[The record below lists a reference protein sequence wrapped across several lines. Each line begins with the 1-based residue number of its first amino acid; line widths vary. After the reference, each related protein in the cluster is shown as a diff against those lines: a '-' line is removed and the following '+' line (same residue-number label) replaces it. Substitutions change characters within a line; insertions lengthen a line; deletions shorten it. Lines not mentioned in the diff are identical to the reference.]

1 MLLEVDEV
9 SKSFGGLQAVKKATF
24 GVEAGQ
30 VTGLVGPNG
39 AGKTTLFNMITGTLP
54 ADQGRII
61 YEGTDI
67 TGASP
72 QQRVSSGIGRTF
84 QDVRL
89 LPRLSVIDNVC
100 VGVQESP
107 GERLRNVFFRPRLVS
122 LAERHAVDLAHECLD
137 YVGIAQGVRG
147 LSAGSLSYG
156 EQKLVSIARLLATR
170 SRLILLDEPTSGL
183 DEASLDRF
191 REVLAKLI
199 SDERTVL
206 LVEHNMLLVRELCHR
221 AVFLGTG
228 EVLAI
233 DTPEKLM
240 ESEVLRDVYFGA

>member
-1 MLLEVDEV
+1 MLLEVSSA
-9 SKSFGGLQAVKKATF
+9 SKSFGGLQAVKRATF
-24 GVEAGQ
+24 GVEDGQ

-39 AGKTTLFNMITGTLP
+39 AGKTTLFNMITGTIP
-54 ADQGRII
+54 TDQGTIT
-61 YEGTDI
+61 YDGTDI

-72 QQRVSSGIGRTF
+72 QERVRVGIGRTF

-89 LPRLSVIDNVC
+89 LPRLSVIENVC
-100 VGVQESP
+100 VGVQQAP
-107 GERLRNVFFRPRLVS
+107 GERMRSVFLRPRAVLR
-122 LAERHAVDLAHECLD
+122 AEQETVDFAHQCLD
-137 YVGIAQGVRG
+137 FVDIPESVRHQA
-147 LSAGSLSYG
+147 AGSLSYG

-170 SRLILLDEPTSGL
+170 SRLLLLDEPTSGL
-183 DEASLDRF
+183 DESSLDQF
-191 REVLAKLI
+191 RQVLARLI
-199 SDERTVL
+199 ADQRTVL
-206 LVEHNMLLVRELCHR
+206 LVEHNMLLVRELCDR

>member
-1 MLLEVDEV
+1 MLLEVENA
-9 SKSFGGLQAVKKATF
+9 SKWFGGLQAVKSATF
-24 GVEAGQ
+24 GVPEGQ

-54 ADQGRII
+54 TDEGTVT
-61 YEGTDI
+61 YNGTDI
-67 TGASP
+67 TSASP
-72 QQRVSSGIGRTF
+72 QDRVAAGIGRTF

-100 VGVQESP
+100 VGVQQQP
-107 GERLRNVFFRPRLVS
+107 GERVRNVFFRPAKSRR
-122 LAERHAVDLAHECLD
+122 EEQRTVDFAHQCLD
-137 YVGIAQGVRG
+137 FVGIPEQVRG
-147 LSAGSLSYG
+147 QSAGSLSYG

-170 SRLILLDEPTSGL
+170 SKLLLLDEPTSGL
-183 DEASLDRF
+183 DESSLDQF
-191 REVLAKLI
+191 RAVLAKLL
-199 SDERTVL
+199 SEGHTVL

-228 EVLAI
+228 EVLAV

>member
-1 MLLEVDEV
+1 MLLEVENA
-9 SKSFGGLQAVKKATF
+9 SKWFGGLQAVKGATF
-24 GVEAGQ
+24 GVPEGQ

-54 ADQGRII
+54 TDEGTVT
-61 YEGTDI
+61 YNGTDI
-67 TGASP
+67 TSASP
-72 QQRVSSGIGRTF
+72 QDRVAAGIGRTF

-100 VGVQESP
+100 VGVQKQP
-107 GERLRNVFFRPRLVS
+107 GERVRNVFFRPAKSR
-122 LAERHAVDLAHECLD
+122 AEEQRTVDFAHECLD
-137 YVGIAQGVRG
+137 FVGIPEQVRG
-147 LSAGSLSYG
+147 QSAGSLSYG

-170 SRLILLDEPTSGL
+170 SKLLLLDEPTSGL
-183 DEASLDRF
+183 DESSLDQF
-191 REVLAKLI
+191 RAVLAKLL
-199 SDERTVL
+199 SEGHTVL

-228 EVLAI
+228 EVLAV

>member
-1 MLLEVDEV
+1 MLLEVNEV
-9 SKSFGGLQAVKKATF
+9 SKSFGGLHAVKDATF
-24 GVEAGQ
+24 GVKAGQ

-54 ADQGRII
+54 ADRGTIT

-72 QQRVSSGIGRTF
+72 QQRVAAGIGRTF

-89 LPRLSVIDNVC
+89 LPRLSVVDNVC
-100 VGVQESP
+100 VGVQGAP
-107 GERLRNVFFRPRLVS
+107 GERMSNVFFRPRRVTQ
-122 LAERHAVDLAHECLD
+122 AERRAVELAHECLD
-137 YVGIAQGVRG
+137 YVGIADDVRG

-156 EQKLVSIARLLATR
+156 EQKLVSIARLLATK

-183 DEASLDRF
+183 DESSLDRF
-191 REVLAKLI
+191 REVLAKLVE
-199 SDERTVL
+199 DERTVL
-206 LVEHNMLLVRELCHR
+206 LVEHNMLLVRELCDR
-221 AVFLGTG
+221 AVFLATG